1 VTVAW
6 RTVARTDRGV
16 TIGPRLVKILLAL
29 PALAILAAGYAYP
42 VFGEE
47 PHTTARFA
55 GYATGWFTGVVPFV
69 GVLLGY
75 NAVVSE
81 RESGAILLSL
91 SLPQSRAD
99 VVLGKLAS
107 RAGLLG
113 GAMLV
118 ALVISGWLVVYPF
131 GTLDLLPFLGFVL
144 VTLGYAAIW
153 VGLGVAASLSVST
166 KQRALVIA
174 GGLFFL
180 FVVVWDGVTAALEL
194 GLGGAGVI
202 GDDTPG
208 ALRFVFGL
216 DPGSVFSRVIDGF
229 IDPGASVGGPWYL
242 GEWAALVLFVLWTV
256 APIGLAYRRFA
267 GRDIA

>member
-1 VTVAW
+1 MAW

-16 TIGPRLVKILLAL
+16 TIKPRLVKLLLAL
-29 PALAILAAGYAYP
+29 PALAILAAGYTYP
-42 VFGEE
+42 MFTDE
-47 PHTTARFA
+47 PHTTAHFS
-55 GYATGWFTGVVPFV
+55 GYATGWFTGIVPFV
-69 GVLLGY
+69 GILLGY

-113 GAMLV
+113 GVMLA
-118 ALVISGWLVVYPF
+118 ALVIAGWLVVYPF

-144 VTLGYAAIW
+144 VTLAYAGTWI
-153 VGLGVAASLSVST
+153 GLGVAASLSVAT
-166 KQRALVIA
+166 KQRALLIA

-180 FVVVWDGVTAALEL
+180 FVVVWEGITGAIEL
-194 GLGGAGVI
+194 GLSGAGVI

-208 ALRFVFGL
+208 VLEFVFTL
-216 DPGSVFSRVIDGF
+216 DPGSVFSRVVDGF
-229 IDPGASVGGPWYL
+229 IDPGASVSGAWYL
-242 GEWAALVLFVLWTV
+242 GEWAALLLFVLWLV
-256 APIGLAYRRFA
+256 GPIGLAYRRFA
-267 GRDIA
+267 GRDLG

>member
-1 VTVAW
+1 MAW

-16 TIGPRLVKILLAL
+16 TLKPRLVKILLAL
-29 PALAILAAGYAYP
+29 PALAILAAGYTYP
-42 VFGEE
+42 IFGEE

-107 RAGLLG
+107 RVGLLG
-113 GAMLV
+113 GVMLA
-118 ALVISGWLVVYPF
+118 ALVIAGWLVVYPF
-131 GTLDLLPFLGFVL
+131 GTLDTLSFLGFVL
-144 VTLGYAAIW
+144 VTLVYAATW

-166 KQRALVIA
+166 KQRALIIA

-180 FVVVWDGVTAALEL
+180 FVVVWDGVTAAIEL
-194 GLGGAGVI
+194 GLDEAGVI
-202 GDDTPG
+202 GDDVP
-208 ALRFVFGL
+208 AVLEFVFDL

-229 IDPGASVGGPWYL
+229 INPGASVGGPWYL
-242 GEWAALVLFVLWTV
+242 SEWAALTLFVLWLV
-256 APIGLAYRRFA
+256 GPIGLAYRRFA

>member
-1 VTVAW
+1 MAW

-16 TIGPRLVKILLAL
+16 TLKPRLVKVLLAL
-29 PALAILAAGYAYP
+29 PALAILVAGYTYP
-42 VFGEE
+42 LFGEE
-47 PHTTARFA
+47 PYTTARFA
-55 GYATGWFTGVVPFV
+55 GYATGWFTGIVPFV

-91 SLPQSRAD
+91 SLPQSRGD

-113 GAMLV
+113 GVMLS
-118 ALVISGWLVVYPF
+118 ALVIAGWLVVYPF

-144 VTLGYAAIW
+144 VTLAYAAIW
-153 VGLGVAASLSVST
+153 TGLGVAASLSVST

-180 FVVVWDGVTAALEL
+180 FVVVWDGITAALEL
-194 GLGGAGVI
+194 GLDGAGVI
-202 GDDTPG
+202 GEDTPG
-208 ALRFVFGL
+208 VLEFVFTI
-216 DPGSVFSRVIDGF
+216 DPGSVFSRVVDGF
-229 IDPGASVGGPWYL
+229 VDPGASVGGPWYL
-242 GEWAALVLFVLWTV
+242 GEWAALVLFILWLIG
-256 APIGLAYRRFA
+256 PIGLAYRRFS
-267 GRDIA
+267 GRDLA

>member
-1 VTVAW
+1 MGW
-6 RTVARTDRGV
+6 RTIARTDRGV
-16 TIGPRLVKILLAL
+16 TVRPRLVKFLLAL
-29 PALAILAAGYAYP
+29 PALAILAAGYTYP
-42 VFGEE
+42 LFGEE

-69 GVLLGY
+69 GILLGY

-91 SLPQSRAD
+91 SLPQSRGD

-113 GAMLV
+113 GVMLA
-118 ALVISGWLVVYPF
+118 ALVIAGWLVVYPF
-131 GTLDLLPFLGFVL
+131 GTLDLLPFVGFVL
-144 VTLGYAAIW
+144 VTLAYAVTW
-153 VGLGVAASLSVST
+153 VGLGVTASLSVST

-180 FVVVWDGVTAALEL
+180 FVVVWDGVTAAIEL
-194 GLGGAGVI
+194 GLDGAGVI
-202 GDDTPG
+202 GDDTPA
-208 ALRFVFGL
+208 ALEFVFGL

-229 IDPGASVGGPWYL
+229 INPGASVSGPWYL
-242 GEWAALVLFVLWTV
+242 GEWAALVLFVLWLV
-256 APIGLAYRRFA
+256 GPIGLAYRRFA
-267 GRDIA
+267 GRDLA